1 MTTDNCCFYLQNR
14 LIQTSQTG
22 GQRYSDTSPI
32 SIPCSSLFWWRRKES
47 FVAST
52 LSNWMIKVFS
62 QTSRGQKNKI
72 FPLHRLWTW
81 RTWRMW
87 RAWRTWL
94 RHPPSRALLIV
105 SGLSSCGWVS
115 ERHPPPPQLVPQCV
129 NIETF
134 FRHWRISFFPLY
146 FLSAVANSD
155 SWTKTLELKV
165 MRRMVYRSFNC

>member
-1 MTTDNCCFYLQNR
+1 MLWNNLFAGTEAVDKEVSGVWLENYRPNWIGQTLLPGNIKGVSTIDPLFDCFGISCMTTDNCCFYLQNR

-32 SIPCSSLFWWRRKES
+32 SIPCSSLFWWRRKKS

-62 QTSRGQKNKI
+62 QTSRGQKNEI

-87 RAWRTWL
+87 RA
-94 RHPPSRALLIV
+94 
-105 SGLSSCGWVS
+105 
-115 ERHPPPPQLVPQCV
+115 
-129 NIETF
+129 
-134 FRHWRISFFPLY
+134 
-146 FLSAVANSD
+146 
-155 SWTKTLELKV
+155 
-165 MRRMVYRSFNC
+165 